1 MVHADE
7 AGKRNKRRK
16 RDLKKEGKKALSMN
30 VQQKRNSDLKQS
42 CEAEQSKLIETSTQE
57 RNADGWSANVQNST
71 VSNPKAYVRQQQFEV
86 LDKIASFAE
95 AATFMCTISKRDPAN
110 KNEAETPK
118 STRNTKA
125 LHLLSNLLSGMDKA
139 KTRSYATTLKN
150 GLVLSKCKILMQHRK
165 LQRQTTR
172 LNSESNKMMALIS
185 SITDMPQP

>member
-7 AGKRNKRRK
+7 AGKRNQRRK
-16 RDLKKEGKKALSMN
+16 RDLKKEAKKALSMI
-30 VQQKRNSDLKQS
+30 VQQKRNSDPKQS
-42 CEAEQSKLIETSTQE
+42 CEAYQSKLIETSTQE
-57 RNADGWSANVQNST
+57 RNADGWSATVQRSA
-71 VSNPKAYVRQQQFEV
+71 VSNPKACVRQQQSEV

-95 AATFMCTISKRDPAN
+95 AATFMCTISKRDPVN

-125 LHLLSNLLSGMDKA
+125 LDLLSKLLSGLDRA

-150 GLVLSKCKILMQHRK
+150 GLVLSKCKILMQDRK